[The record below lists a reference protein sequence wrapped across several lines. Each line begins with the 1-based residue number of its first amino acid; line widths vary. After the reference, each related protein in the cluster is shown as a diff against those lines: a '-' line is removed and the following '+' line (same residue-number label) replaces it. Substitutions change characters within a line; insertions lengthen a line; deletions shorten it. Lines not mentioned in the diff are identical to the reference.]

1 MVIGILNSTL
11 SNDKKKK
18 WSSEPTIKNETEPKS
33 LTSRKNILILKSM
46 KKTFLKTG
54 LVLVVA
60 LLAISCSKDGETG
73 PAGPAGANG
82 TNGTNGIDGNANV
95 YGSNTVQFA
104 ASNWTSQF
112 GGTWWTSSI
121 TNVSSITQTIVDRGI
136 VLVFRKYTDNGQTV
150 WAPLPDVNTNINLSY
165 EFGVGTIYL
174 IVQSTNAVAISNPSA
189 ITLRYVVISPSNKMA
204 NPNTDWN
211 DYNQVKEALH
221 LQD

>member
-1 MVIGILNSTL
+1 
-11 SNDKKKK
+11 
-18 WSSEPTIKNETEPKS
+18 
-33 LTSRKNILILKSM
+33 M

-82 TNGTNGIDGNANV
+82 INGTNGTNGTNGIDGNANV
-95 YGSNTVQFA
+95 FGSNTFLFA
-104 ASNWTSQF
+104 TSNWTSQA
-112 GGTWWTSSI
+112 GGTSWTSSI
-121 TNVSSITQTIVDRGI
+121 INVSSITQTIVDRGI
-136 VLVFRKYTDNGQTV
+136 VLVFRKYNEPGQTV
-150 WAPLPDVNTNINLSY
+150 WAPLPDTNTNINLSY

-174 IVQSTNAVAISNPSA
+174 LVQSTNAVAISNPGA
-189 ITLRYVVISPSNKMA
+189 ITLRYVVISPSNKLA

-221 LQD
+221 LKD